1 MIDPTI
7 RFIDAIRS
15 VAENDLTVE
24 EMAMTIHL
32 LMPPIGGLQT
42 LKSAISRLQEVAD
55 MVESFRWRGN

>member
-15 VAENDLTVE
+15 LVEHDLTAE
-24 EMAMTIHL
+24 EMATAL
-32 LMPPIGGLQT
+32 KDDCGLQT